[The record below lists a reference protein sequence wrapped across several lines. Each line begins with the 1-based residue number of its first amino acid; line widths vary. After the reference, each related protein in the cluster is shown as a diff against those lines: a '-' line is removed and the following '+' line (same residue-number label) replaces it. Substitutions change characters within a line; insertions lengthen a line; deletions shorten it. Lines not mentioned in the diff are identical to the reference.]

1 MEEDQ
6 INTNSNRDESE
17 IKDGDLLNIANNI
30 LFLLNHSQR
39 LENEEDLFLDDF
51 YVSIIGNLL
60 SENQPELTPGNTLQ
74 EKAEIMDK
82 LVQSLSKA
90 IEVDLPQING
100 SGIIL
105 NHDKESAKNLLDVI
119 LELIKTIIDNN
130 LEEVEEDKNE
140 NISDKKKI
148 NNNKNNYNIDDSN
161 NELNKNIEEYQID
174 ENDDLDKNNNN
185 NEYKIKEQNYD
196 NKIIDDDINENININ
211 NEYNNNNQKSD
222 EKNIKQ
228 SQSSSF
234 QNINSSCF
242 EPLHFQKMMKKIKDK
257 ENNIKNS
264 YSRKTYSQNDL
275 SRYERNREDI
285 EINQEENDEEN
296 DLNINLSNLSELKK
310 EKNKKNEII
319 TSDKKSSN
327 KEEEKLEQED
337 LDIDMNY
344 SENRTTNSMP
354 QGYVKM
360 NLEESDENKENNN
373 LNNNKKSVSI
383 LDDSHLIKGS
393 KSNKFNEEEEIEQ
406 EEDIN
411 NLDNNLDNI
420 KYSLQKKSEEKNKES
435 NKKKE
440 EKSSEKKISKNEI
453 NNNIK
458 KEENE
463 KKENEEEN
471 KEEKSKTNT
480 NKNNSEENM
489 ELFDENIKYEI
500 MKEFRKIYGDKLDY
514 IFLKYNSQFS
524 QNIIELALRNIKL
537 AKEKMLKL
545 GTNIPSKEDPEI
557 IEFLQKYEKE
567 FEYML
572 LNYSKEQK
580 YQDIIQQKRIN
591 NYNNKIKKNQKIE
604 EINNI
609 KIEKEIQRRQKAKE
623 MKNLH
628 NRIKIGNK
636 IFKEALE
643 QEKQKNLENIKL
655 KKEIINDENEEKR
668 KAMIAIEK
676 YYKDQIKILKEILAK
691 EKKERDMEHRAYMI
705 ILNQKEREAK
715 EEYKKQLN
723 EIFEK
728 FEEEERIQEYEDN
741 NNPEIKRIF
750 DAYYG
755 S

>member
-174 ENDDLDKNNNN
+174 ENDDLDKNNNK
-185 NEYKIKEQNYD
+185 EYKIKEQNYD

-360 NLEESDENKENNN
+360 NLEESEENKENNN

-420 KYSLQKKSEEKNKES
+420 KYSLQKKSEEKNKET

-440 EKSSEKKISKNEI
+440 EKSSEKNISKND
-453 NNNIK
+453 
-458 KEENE
+458 E

-580 YQDIIQQKRIN
+580 YQDIIKQKRIN

-705 ILNQKEREAK
+705 YLNQKEREQR

>member
-161 NELNKNIEEYQID
+161 NELNNNIEEYQID
-174 ENDDLDKNNNN
+174 ENDDLDKNNN

-285 EINQEENDEEN
+285 EINQEENEEEN

-580 YQDIIQQKRIN
+580 YQDIIKQKRIN

-636 IFKEALE
+636 IYKEALE

-655 KKEIINDENEEKR
+655 KKEIINEENEEKR

-705 ILNQKEREAK
+705 YLNQKEREQR

>member
-174 ENDDLDKNNNN
+174 ENDDLDKNNN

-580 YQDIIQQKRIN
+580 YQDIIKQKRIN

-636 IFKEALE
+636 IYKEALE

-655 KKEIINDENEEKR
+655 KKEIINEENEEKR

-691 EKKERDMEHRAYMI
+691 EKKR
-705 ILNQKEREAK
+705 
-715 EEYKKQLN
+715 
-723 EIFEK
+723 
-728 FEEEERIQEYEDN
+728 
-741 NNPEIKRIF
+741 KR
-750 DAYYG
+750 YG
-755 S
+755 T

>member
-580 YQDIIQQKRIN
+580 YQDIIKQKRIN

-604 EINNI
+604 EINNV
-609 KIEKEIQRRQKAKE
+609 KIEKEINRRQKD
-623 MKNLH
+623 
-628 NRIKIGNK
+628 
-636 IFKEALE
+636 
-643 QEKQKNLENIKL
+643 
-655 KKEIINDENEEKR
+655 KEIKN
-668 KAMIAIEK
+668 
-676 YYKDQIKILKEILAK
+676 
-691 EKKERDMEHRAYMI
+691 
-705 ILNQKEREAK
+705 
-715 EEYKKQLN
+715 
-723 EIFEK
+723 
-728 FEEEERIQEYEDN
+728 
-741 NNPEIKRIF
+741 
-750 DAYYG
+750 
-755 S
+755 

>member
-1 MEEDQ
+1 
-6 INTNSNRDESE
+6 
-17 IKDGDLLNIANNI
+17 
-30 LFLLNHSQR
+30 
-39 LENEEDLFLDDF
+39 
-51 YVSIIGNLL
+51 
-60 SENQPELTPGNTLQ
+60 
-74 EKAEIMDK
+74 
-82 LVQSLSKA
+82 
-90 IEVDLPQING
+90 
-100 SGIIL
+100 
-105 NHDKESAKNLLDVI
+105 
-119 LELIKTIIDNN
+119 
-130 LEEVEEDKNE
+130 
-140 NISDKKKI
+140 
-148 NNNKNNYNIDDSN
+148 
-161 NELNKNIEEYQID
+161 
-174 ENDDLDKNNNN
+174 
-185 NEYKIKEQNYD
+185 
-196 NKIIDDDINENININ
+196 
-211 NEYNNNNQKSD
+211 
-222 EKNIKQ
+222 
-228 SQSSSF
+228 
-234 QNINSSCF
+234 
-242 EPLHFQKMMKKIKDK
+242 
-257 ENNIKNS
+257 
-264 YSRKTYSQNDL
+264 
-275 SRYERNREDI
+275 
-285 EINQEENDEEN
+285 
-296 DLNINLSNLSELKK
+296 
-310 EKNKKNEII
+310 
-319 TSDKKSSN
+319 
-327 KEEEKLEQED
+327 
-337 LDIDMNY
+337 
-344 SENRTTNSMP
+344 
-354 QGYVKM
+354 
-360 NLEESDENKENNN
+360 
-373 LNNNKKSVSI
+373 
-383 LDDSHLIKGS
+383 
-393 KSNKFNEEEEIEQ
+393 
-406 EEDIN
+406 
-411 NLDNNLDNI
+411 
-420 KYSLQKKSEEKNKES
+420 
-435 NKKKE
+435 
-440 EKSSEKKISKNEI
+440 
-453 NNNIK
+453 
-458 KEENE
+458 
-463 KKENEEEN
+463 
-471 KEEKSKTNT
+471 
-480 NKNNSEENM
+480 M

-580 YQDIIQQKRIN
+580 YQDIIKQKRIN

-636 IFKEALE
+636 IYKEALE

-705 ILNQKEREAK
+705 YLNQKEREQR

>member
-174 ENDDLDKNNNN
+174 ENDDLDKNNN

-411 NLDNNLDNI
+411 NLDNNIDNI

-580 YQDIIQQKRIN
+580 YQDIIKQKRIN

-643 QEKQKNLENIKL
+643 QEKQKNLENKKL
-655 KKEIINDENEEKR
+655 KKEIVNDENEEKR

-705 ILNQKEREAK
+705 YLNQKEREQR

>member
-185 NEYKIKEQNYD
+185 EYKIKEQNYD

-296 DLNINLSNLSELKK
+296 DLKINLSNLSELKK

-420 KYSLQKKSEEKNKES
+420 KYSLQKKSEEKKKES

-440 EKSSEKKISKNEI
+440 EKK
-453 NNNIK
+453 
-458 KEENE
+458 
-463 KKENEEEN
+463 
-471 KEEKSKTNT
+471 
-480 NKNNSEENM
+480 
-489 ELFDENIKYEI
+489 
-500 MKEFRKIYGDKLDY
+500 
-514 IFLKYNSQFS
+514 
-524 QNIIELALRNIKL
+524 
-537 AKEKMLKL
+537 
-545 GTNIPSKEDPEI
+545 
-557 IEFLQKYEKE
+557 
-567 FEYML
+567 
-572 LNYSKEQK
+572 
-580 YQDIIQQKRIN
+580 
-591 NYNNKIKKNQKIE
+591 
-604 EINNI
+604 
-609 KIEKEIQRRQKAKE
+609 
-623 MKNLH
+623 
-628 NRIKIGNK
+628 
-636 IFKEALE
+636 
-643 QEKQKNLENIKL
+643 
-655 KKEIINDENEEKR
+655 
-668 KAMIAIEK
+668 
-676 YYKDQIKILKEILAK
+676 
-691 EKKERDMEHRAYMI
+691 
-705 ILNQKEREAK
+705 
-715 EEYKKQLN
+715 
-723 EIFEK
+723 
-728 FEEEERIQEYEDN
+728 
-741 NNPEIKRIF
+741 
-750 DAYYG
+750 
-755 S
+755 

>member
-161 NELNKNIEEYQID
+161 NELNNNIEEYQID
-174 ENDDLDKNNNN
+174 ENDDLDKNNN

-319 TSDKKSSN
+319 TTDKKSSN

-420 KYSLQKKSEEKNKES
+420 KYSLQKKSEEKNIES

-580 YQDIIQQKRIN
+580 YQDIIKQKRIN
-591 NYNNKIKKNQKIE
+591 NYNNKIKKNQK
-604 EINNI
+604 
-609 KIEKEIQRRQKAKE
+609 
-623 MKNLH
+623 
-628 NRIKIGNK
+628 
-636 IFKEALE
+636 
-643 QEKQKNLENIKL
+643 L
-655 KKEIINDENEEKR
+655 KK
-668 KAMIAIEK
+668 
-676 YYKDQIKILKEILAK
+676 
-691 EKKERDMEHRAYMI
+691 
-705 ILNQKEREAK
+705 
-715 EEYKKQLN
+715 
-723 EIFEK
+723 
-728 FEEEERIQEYEDN
+728 
-741 NNPEIKRIF
+741 
-750 DAYYG
+750 
-755 S
+755 